1 MAAQIPL
8 GKVVVTTA
16 GTPEKAT
23 KNGFPSPPG
32 GGAPLGSTAEGLRCQ
47 SMQFQALPTNGGLI
61 YIGDSTMNVSTG
73 VGIHCFLT
81 AAGERQS
88 FSVPMAA
95 NALHAEQFYLDAA
108 VSGEGVYVSLLQ
120 Q

>member
-1 MAAQIPL
+1 MAQIPL

-16 GTPEKAT
+16 GTRERTT

-47 SMQFQALPTNGGLI
+47 SIQFQALPTNTGKI
-61 YIGDSTMNVSTG
+61 YIGDETLVASTG
-73 VGIHCFLT
+73 VGVHAVLSS
-81 AAGERQS
+81 AGERQG
-88 FSVPMAA
+88 FSIPMAA
-95 NALHAEQFYLDAA
+95 NALHVELFYLDADN
-108 VSGEGVYVSLLQ
+108 SGEGVYVTLLQ